1 MTTELFTQGT
11 INTNNLNSDYSHNT
25 VHKALE
31 ERQIYQSTSVLSK
44 ICVWVSNWGINFI
57 SPEKTW
63 INQTIFKTTQNQDKH
78 LLNILHGHILFFYD
92 TLTNDHLSNLN
103 RF

>member
-44 ICVWVSNWGINFI
+44 ICVSHYQI
-57 SPEKTW
+57 
-63 INQTIFKTTQNQDKH
+63 
-78 LLNILHGHILFFYD
+78 
-92 TLTNDHLSNLN
+92 
-103 RF
+103 

>member
-44 ICVWVSNWGINFI
+44 ICVSHIRYNERSLIGGLTL
-57 SPEKTW
+57 SHQKKPELTRQFLRQHKT
-63 INQTIFKTTQNQDKH
+63 KTNTC
-78 LLNILHGHILFFYD
+78 LTFYMD
-92 TLTNDHLSNLN
+92 TYFSSMTH
-103 RF
+103 

>member
-31 ERQIYQSTSVLSK
+31 ERQI
-44 ICVWVSNWGINFI
+44 
-57 SPEKTW
+57 
-63 INQTIFKTTQNQDKH
+63 FKNLCFT
-78 LLNILHGHILFFYD
+78 LLNIMKGL
-92 TLTNDHLSNLN
+92 
-103 RF
+103 

>member
-31 ERQIYQSTSVLSK
+31 ERQKFTSLHQFYQKFVFHTIKFNERSLIGGLTLSHQK
-44 ICVWVSNWGINFI
+44 K
-57 SPEKTW
+57 PE
-63 INQTIFKTTQNQDKH
+63 
-78 LLNILHGHILFFYD
+78 
-92 TLTNDHLSNLN
+92 LT
-103 RF
+103 RQF